1 MWQLVQLVAEHEPQ
15 EELPPIGV
23 DSPSPLFEK
32 DEKEDNIRLALLWQR
47 GQETFW
53 FAWLWG
59 RSNSNLK
66 LHSGQQYS

>member
-15 EELPPIGV
+15 EELPPIGA
-23 DSPSPLFEK
+23 DNPSPLFEK

-53 FAWLWG
+53 FAWL
-59 RSNSNLK
+59 
-66 LHSGQQYS
+66 

>member
-15 EELPPIGV
+15 EELPPIGA
-23 DSPSPLFEK
+23 DNPSSLFEK

-53 FAWLWG
+53 FAWL
-59 RSNSNLK
+59 
-66 LHSGQQYS
+66 